1 MPPPRCTV
9 LLVDDNALTRMSA
22 ARMLTDLG
30 HTVIEARSGAEA
42 IAALRADSGIDLV
55 ITDQVM
61 PGMTGT
67 QLAAEIRSALPHLPV
82 VVSSGYVEQPDDG
95 SDALPR
101 LDKPYDLEDLTAMIA
116 RLVPDVEP

>member
-1 MPPPRCTV
+1 MTPPRCTV

-22 ARMLTDLG
+22 ARMLKGLG
-30 HTVIEARSGAEA
+30 HAVIEARSGAEA
-42 IAALRADSGIDLV
+42 IAALQAGSGFDLV

-61 PGMTGT
+61 PGMNGM
-67 QLAAEIRSALPHLPV
+67 QLAAEIRSALPDVPV

-95 SDALPR
+95 SVALPR

-116 RLVPDVEP
+116 RLVPDAEP